1 MYYHEEMLPLALL
14 AQALGMQVAPP
25 QMQVLIAP
33 PVFFEDEMK
42 IASYKQDPRLQAIA
56 NKSLR
61 KDEILNKIQM
71 RRSPKVI
78 EVKETAVGPGKERQE
93 KLIRGGSR
101 TPTSQ
106 SSFMRQE
113 SSVTKVASVIDKELQ
128 NLLYDPE
135 SIDNWGQVLSAPS
148 VMLNIPP
155 NALPMIPPPE
165 NTSKEVEQELSDII
179 DVMNSKPL
187 SNAITKKIDEDL
199 LSIFFE
205 ICDKGGVD
213 AMQEDA
219 TFLSKDLFKIA
230 IYLKYKFLRPRPS
243 QIAPFYGFKLNA
255 DINLE
260 GGNDTPSYP
269 SNQSLQGYALAK
281 FYSDMY
287 PQLRARFYQAADA
300 IALSRLQRGDHFP
313 SDNMYSKLLADAIM
327 GPDEQGQP
335 EQPPVVKAKSDTSKP
350 MLESSVR
357 STPYSM
363 STPTRPQDMDPID
376 QAIDRSIQAQKT
388 ASLIRIKKFKH
399 LDKLIGK

>member
-1 MYYHEEMLPLALL
+1 MR
-14 AQALGMQVAPP
+14 
-25 QMQVLIAP
+25 
-33 PVFFEDEMK
+33 K
-42 IASYKQDPRLQAIA
+42 SPR
-56 NKSLR
+56 
-61 KDEILNKIQM
+61 
-71 RRSPKVI
+71 VI
-78 EVKETAVGPGKERQE
+78 ELKETAVGPGKERQE
-93 KLIRGGSR
+93 KVVKGGYK
-101 TPTSQ
+101 TPNSQ
-106 SSFMRQE
+106 SSFVSQE
-113 SSVTKVASVIDKELQ
+113 SNVTKVASVVDKELQ

-148 VMLNIPP
+148 VMLNISPS
-155 NALPMIPPPE
+155 ALPLVPPPE
-165 NTSKEVEQELSDII
+165 NTSPEVEQELSDII

-230 IYLKYKFLRPRPS
+230 IFLKYKFLRPRPS

-255 DINLE
+255 DINLD

-287 PQLRARFYQAADA
+287 PHLRERFYQAADA

-327 GPDEQGQP
+327 GPDERGQP
-335 EQPPVVKAKSDTSKP
+335 EQPPTVKAKSDTSKT
-350 MLESSVR
+350 MLESSVK
-357 STPYSM
+357 SAPYSFPM
-363 STPTRPQDMDPID
+363 PTRPQDMDLID
-376 QAIDRSIQAQKT
+376 QEVARNIEQQKT
-388 ASLIRIKKFKH
+388 ASALRVKKFKH
-399 LDKLIGK
+399 LDKLIGR